1 MKFRLTSVQA
11 LSLKPTDRRRVFC
24 EEFFSLSLFGVIR
37 TQIQKEKSATS
48 SKNNIE
54 RAKTIVFGVKNMNNT
69 LKTSTNNSKIA
80 PKARFFLEVSSV
92 RGCLL

>member
-1 MKFRLTSVQA
+1 MRWYEAAASRTVGIVIQFGVSEPDT
-11 LSLKPTDRRRVFC
+11 FC

-80 PKARFFLEVSSV
+80 PKARNFF
-92 RGCLL
+92 